1 MEEMLEDPNLDKFRD
16 QFEKLHGAWNDAKD
30 SNVRL
35 QNQNRQVNAEL
46 LANSS
51 KVAQTL
57 KQTQDDQVA
66 IMQLKSE
73 LSKAWMMFDTANE
86 KEQRL
91 KEKCQQYKGVFSFEF
106 AIVQPIKLEL
116 ISPCVQLKTPI

>member
-16 QFEKLHGAWNDAKD
+16 QFEKLHGAWNEAKE

-91 KEKCQQYKGVFSFEF
+91 KEKCQQYKG
-106 AIVQPIKLEL
+106 KLIL
-116 ISPCVQLKTPI
+116 SIIG